1 MILTLNIWKEK
12 EQKKTSLI
20 IWLIKLVKFSEFKVY
35 SSMNKEIYS
44 KQIKTSTYDSRLK
57 QLWSEVFSCIQTYTN
72 VVRQIEDTN
81 CDLFIERVSSW
92 RLVLNV
98 TLPRGDKTFLLVFV
112 YIGKQKCIFIKW
124 IEISHINEK
133 VHKLTIYII
142 HVLHKKYATEFVIA
156 LVLRRNLSNPRM
168 SRNIR

>member
-1 MILTLNIWKEK
+1 M
-12 EQKKTSLI
+12 
-20 IWLIKLVKFSEFKVY
+20 
-35 SSMNKEIYS
+35 
-44 KQIKTSTYDSRLK
+44 
-57 QLWSEVFSCIQTYTN
+57 FSCIQTYTN

-98 TLPRGDKTFLLVFV
+98 TLPRGDKTFLLFFV

-133 VHKLTIYII
+133 VHKLTLYII
-142 HVLHKKYATEFVIA
+142 HVLHKKICYGICNNTRTSAEPV
-156 LVLRRNLSNPRM
+156 
-168 SRNIR
+168 

>member
-1 MILTLNIWKEK
+1 M
-12 EQKKTSLI
+12 
-20 IWLIKLVKFSEFKVY
+20 
-35 SSMNKEIYS
+35 
-44 KQIKTSTYDSRLK
+44 
-57 QLWSEVFSCIQTYTN
+57 FSCIQTYTN

-98 TLPRGDKTFLLVFV
+98 TLPRGDKIFLLFFV

-124 IEISHINEK
+124 IEISHFNEK
-133 VHKLTIYII
+133 VHKLTLYII
-142 HVLHKKYATEFVIA
+142 HVLHKKYATEFVIT
-156 LVLRRNLSNPRM
+156 LVLRRNLSNPRT

>member
-1 MILTLNIWKEK
+1 M
-12 EQKKTSLI
+12 
-20 IWLIKLVKFSEFKVY
+20 
-35 SSMNKEIYS
+35 
-44 KQIKTSTYDSRLK
+44 
-57 QLWSEVFSCIQTYTN
+57 FSCIQTYTN

-98 TLPRGDKTFLLVFV
+98 TLPRGDKIFLLFFV

-133 VHKLTIYII
+133 VHKLTLYII
-142 HVLHKKYATEFVIA
+142 HVLHKKYATEFVIT

>member
-12 EQKKTSLI
+12 EQQKTSLI
-20 IWLIKLVKFSEFKVY
+20 IWLIKLVKFSECKVY

-98 TLPRGDKTFLLVFV
+98 TLPRGDKTFLLFLFTLVTKNAFSLSGLKFH
-112 YIGKQKCIFIKW
+112 ISMKKCI
-124 IEISHINEK
+124 N
-133 VHKLTIYII
+133 
-142 HVLHKKYATEFVIA
+142 
-156 LVLRRNLSNPRM
+156 
-168 SRNIR
+168 

>member
-1 MILTLNIWKEK
+1 MILTIKIWKEK
-12 EQKKTSLI
+12 EQKKISLI

-44 KQIKTSTYDSRLK
+44 KQIKSSTYDYRRK
-57 QLWSEVFSCIQTYTN
+57 QLWSDVFSCIQTYKD

-98 TLPRGDKTFLLVFV
+98 TLPRGDKKFLLFLFTLV
-112 YIGKQKCIFIKW
+112 YKNAFSLSGLKFHISMKKCI
-124 IEISHINEK
+124 N
-133 VHKLTIYII
+133 
-142 HVLHKKYATEFVIA
+142 
-156 LVLRRNLSNPRM
+156 
-168 SRNIR
+168 

>member
-20 IWLIKLVKFSEFKVY
+20 IWLIKLVKFSECKVY

-57 QLWSEVFSCIQTYTN
+57 QLWSEVFSCIQTYKD

-81 CDLFIERVSSW
+81 YDLFIERVSSW

-98 TLPRGDKTFLLVFV
+98 TLPRGDKTFLLFLFTLVNKNAFSLSGLKFH
-112 YIGKQKCIFIKW
+112 ISMKKCI
-124 IEISHINEK
+124 N
-133 VHKLTIYII
+133 
-142 HVLHKKYATEFVIA
+142 
-156 LVLRRNLSNPRM
+156 
-168 SRNIR
+168 